1 MEGNELTSPLKE
13 DADEFKNEWKKDA
26 EEGERD
32 LDDAQK
38 DANDRV
44 CVACCCETTLHRY
57 DLLYNVYVGAVC
69 LPRSFYRPLHN

>member
-1 MEGNELTSPLKE
+1 MNGKSTSLKE
-13 DADEFKNEWKKDA
+13 EADEFKNEWEKDA

-44 CVACCCETTLHRY
+44 CIAFCCETTLHRQH
-57 DLLYNVYVGAVC
+57 LLCNVYVGVVC
-69 LPRSFYRPLHN
+69 SPQSFYRPLHN